1 MYYFDNLANNGI
13 GDDGCEHLA
22 KAKWKNLRYLE
33 VISGGSRN
41 IDSLVTFVGVNIM
54 GKADWPL
61 LVQLK
66 LVNINSSKS
75 KK

>member
-1 MYYFDNLANNGI
+1 MYYIDNLANNSI
-13 GDDGCEHLA
+13 GDDGCEHLT
-22 KAKWKNLRYLE
+22 KAQWKNLRSLE

-41 IDSLVTFVGVNIM
+41 IDSLVTFVGIKIL

-66 LVNINSSKS
+66 LVNMNSLKS
-75 KK
+75 

>member
-1 MYYFDNLANNGI
+1 MYHIDNLANNSI

-22 KAKWKNLRYLE
+22 KAQWKNLRSLE
-33 VISGGSRN
+33 GISGGSRN
-41 IDSLVTFVGVNIM
+41 IDSLVTFVGIKIL

-66 LVNINSSKS
+66 LVNMNSLKS
-75 KK
+75 